1 MKLKNDDLFGL
12 VFAWQTAQISKLTA
26 VNSIQMVQSSVQ
38 QELKLDKKTSSLGA
52 QKTLVC

>member
-26 VNSIQMVQSSVQ
+26 VNASIPDGK
-38 QELKLDKKTSSLGA
+38 ELCA
-52 QKTLVC
+52 ARA